1 MLIGVCVIEC
11 VLLSEFFL
19 CVFRTKTTKLL
30 LSKLEFKTAPKYGD
44 RVIRR
49 ANGQRGM
56 FLGFVNASKT
66 KCVVTWEC
74 KRGNCKNKSSITI
87 GKEDATI
94 KCEKMDDTMCSNDLL
109 NYKVNGPGKV
119 ESMIR
124 IGDLVYDRDE
134 DGLPA
139 KPRWMVVTQGPH
151 RRSCCVA
158 KCTHCAQGTPG
169 EKDYDTDPLCA
180 TLAPALITSTGVTN
194 KPDPKQDTY
203 ECWTITPVQHCKTIT
218 NMLEHGYRVMCRDNY
233 HVCLVS
239 CRKYRK
245 KLRALYCRM
254 RMPRRP
260 MESTS
265 LSQLH
270 VPQVNSERVVT
281 IASAIQN
288 NTGVSSVRPIP
299 NIEDNVARNSYWDKD
314 NTEVTLRPDNRALV
328 VDLAR
333 FTGTRAMDRRV
344 RECVVPAIMARLL
357 ALLPSTE
364 ARPIIDTTFK
374 TKPFGFTFG
383 PGKNDRSI
391 VLTRIN
397 AKSAATKAGLTVG
410 MRLVS
415 VNEVNVRDSHS
426 GIVRK
431 LLKSTETRSSVF
443 KFELPRPD
451 TQPPGI
457 YHVKHDSMVTASIIV
472 GHIETFL
479 DHTHKYEDPRM
490 AETNPLLASLMNC
503 NTNVQLVGSLSSAM
517 SVLQYLS
524 GYLSKNP
531 IELCN
536 FITCIIA
543 ARRRCKR
550 YSSTADDAGTQDRNA
565 KFLAQKVC
573 SLDHMSLHTTC
584 NE

>member
-1 MLIGVCVIEC
+1 VLIGVCVIEC

-66 KCVVTWEC
+66 KCAVTWEC

-169 EKDYDTDPLCA
+169 EKDYDPDPLCA

-364 ARPIIDTTFK
+364 A
-374 TKPFGFTFG
+374 
-383 PGKNDRSI
+383 S
-391 VLTRIN
+391 
-397 AKSAATKAGLTVG
+397 
-410 MRLVS
+410 
-415 VNEVNVRDSHS
+415 
-426 GIVRK
+426 
-431 LLKSTETRSSVF
+431 
-443 KFELPRPD
+443 
-451 TQPPGI
+451 
-457 YHVKHDSMVTASIIV
+457 
-472 GHIETFL
+472 
-479 DHTHKYEDPRM
+479 
-490 AETNPLLASLMNC
+490 
-503 NTNVQLVGSLSSAM
+503 
-517 SVLQYLS
+517 
-524 GYLSKNP
+524 
-531 IELCN
+531 
-536 FITCIIA
+536 
-543 ARRRCKR
+543 
-550 YSSTADDAGTQDRNA
+550 
-565 KFLAQKVC
+565 
-573 SLDHMSLHTTC
+573 
-584 NE
+584 